1 MPFNADL
8 TSLVA
13 GAVGLT
19 VSAALGWRWLRR
31 RDADLRSAMR
41 LQADHAANDSL
52 NQLAAFGRALS
63 SAVESSAAR
72 QVFWRFMPTF
82 AGNREVWLLTRRGER
97 WESLVHDRAGDE
109 RSEESIEASANR
121 VLAEGHHGKG
131 LVIESEWC
139 LPLVAGETVVGV
151 MGVRRTPELSSFDT
165 SVIQAAVGLLA
176 LSVRNCQLHADTRE
190 STVRDGLTGCF
201 TRAYALEALQAE
213 LRRSRRTRRP
223 VSVLM
228 IDIDGFSTFNQRHG
242 HPVGDALLAAIG
254 ARLATML
261 RGTDIKCRYGG
272 DEFLIVLP
280 DTMAQG
286 AAHVAAN
293 LAEALGHMTLDGTVD
308 SGPQVSLGLAV
319 SGKAESDARA
329 LISSA
334 EGALKQAKAQG
345 VPYWTTQ
352 LAKVV

>member
-1 MPFNADL
+1 
-8 TSLVA
+8 
-13 GAVGLT
+13 
-19 VSAALGWRWLRR
+19 
-31 RDADLRSAMR
+31 MR
-41 LQADHAANDSL
+41 LETDQVASDSL
-52 NQLAAFGRALS
+52 NQLAAFGRALA

-72 QVFWRFMPTF
+72 QVFWRFMPAF
-82 AGNREVWLLTRRGER
+82 AGNREVWLLTRRGDR

-121 VLAEGHHGKG
+121 VLAEGPHCKG
-131 LVIESEWC
+131 LVIDNEWC
-139 LPLVAGETVVGV
+139 LPLIAGEALVGV
-151 MGVRRTPELSSFDT
+151 MGVRNTPELSHFDT
-165 SVIQAAVGLLA
+165 SVVQAAVGLLA

-242 HPVGDALLAAIG
+242 HAVGDALLAAIG

-286 AAHVAAN
+286 AEHVATN
-293 LAEALGHMTLDGTVD
+293 LAEALGHMTLDGTVETTA
-308 SGPQVSLGLAV
+308 QVSVGLAV
-319 SGKAESDARA
+319 SGKSECDARA
-329 LISSA
+329 LIASA
-334 EGALKQAKAQG
+334 EAALKQAKAQG
-345 VPYWTTQ
+345 VPYWSTQ
-352 LAKVV
+352 LAKVI